1 MPRLRA
7 VAVFCGSREGADPAF
22 RAAAAALGRG
32 IALGGMRLVYGG
44 GGIGL
49 MRVLADAALAAGG
62 AVTGVMPAFLR
73 RLEVAHPAVTDLITT
88 DSMHQRKRIMADLA
102 DAFVMLPGG
111 FGTWEELFEAV
122 TWTQLGIHAKPCG
135 ILDVAGYFGP
145 LVGMLD
151 AAAAQRFVRPEHRE
165 ILLLDDDAASL
176 LDRLAAWHP
185 SAIEKWLDRSER

>member
-32 IALGGMRLVYGG
+32 IALAGMRLVYGG

-73 RLEVAHPAVTDLITT
+73 RLEVAHPAVSDLITT

-111 FGTWEELFEAV
+111 LGTLDETVEIL
-122 TWTQLGIHAKPCG
+122 TWRQLGLHAKPV
-135 ILDVAGYFGP
+135 ILCDIAGSAAP
-145 LVGMLD
+145 L
-151 AAAAQRFVRPEHRE
+151 AAAVETAIAQGFA
-165 ILLLDDDAASL
+165 DAGLRDFLRVVPDAGAAL
-176 LDRLAAWHP
+176 ALLAAGGF
-185 SAIEKWLDRSER
+185 